1 MACAGVLL
9 EPTDATAL
17 HYRHLATQM
26 ARTMKSKSVED
37 VLLDRAR
44 GHVVSKFDPVG
55 GGVHCSLGGGAHDFI
70 VTSTLASQG
79 PPAVGRAI
87 GAGLARHL
95 GVETPFPRNFVSF
108 VSCGDGSVNNA
119 HMLAAVNTAEYA
131 RFRSFKCPTVFCVTD
146 NDICISLR
154 GHGWLTKGWL
164 KKLRMPLFE
173 CDGTNMAD
181 VWKTTAGECK
191 QHDTPH
197 CRCRCRPCAL
207 PPPHS
212 PLQRAWQHTLDPP
225 PHART
230 HPGLSGARVR
240 PVMCGHLLIGPR
252 GRARVCKC

>member
-207 PPPHS
+207 PPPT
-212 PLQRAWQHTLDPP
+212 PRCN
-225 PHART
+225 
-230 HPGLSGARVR
+230 GLGNTR
-240 PVMCGHLLIGPR
+240 
-252 GRARVCKC
+252 